1 MKPTGLMQVDD
12 KLRSS
17 RSNPKLA
24 SSLWGLWLCKGGL
37 KITITQKCCTNVT
50 SVGYQQIY
58 MYLQS

>member
-24 SSLWGLWLCKGGL
+24 SSLWGLASRLCKGGL

-50 SVGYQQIY
+50 SVGSNYNRV
-58 MYLQS
+58 